1 LNRILSVIAGLIAL
15 FLMDEVGSVAR
26 GQTIQG
32 GAGVMFLKRS
42 DPDSNTLFVD
52 NSYAAIGDASDLDFA
67 MNGGLLAEV
76 RYLPN
81 DVWYLEG
88 RYFGVNDFESSSSYS
103 STSGAHLP
111 GSGGAGVANGGVD
124 VTNTYT
130 SELHSAELNALWN
143 FCDRVRIGGG
153 FRALELNEELESE
166 LETASSVGEYEN
178 YVSNRLYGGQGVLDA
193 TLFDNGGIFF
203 VDGFLKLGAFGNHAK
218 HTNYYDGG
226 GATFSGESVDDIAT
240 FVGEVG
246 VNGNV
251 QLTRHIQFRVG
262 YNFLWLNGVGL
273 SSDQIGNTVTGA
285 SPGVFADNDVSYN
298 GLNLAIIAAR

>member
-1 LNRILSVIAGLIAL
+1 
-15 FLMDEVGSVAR
+15 
-26 GQTIQG
+26 
-32 GAGVMFLKRS
+32 MFLHRS
-42 DPDSNTLFVD
+42 NPDANTLFVD
-52 NSYAAIGDASDLDFA
+52 NAYESIGDASGLEFA

-81 DVWYLEG
+81 DIWYLDA
-88 RYFGVNDFESSSSYS
+88 RYFGVNDFQSSSSYS
-103 STSGAHLP
+103 SANGAQLP
-111 GSGGAGVANGGVD
+111 GSGGGGIANGGVD
-124 VTNTYT
+124 VTNSYT

-153 FRALELNEELESE
+153 FRVLELNEELESE
-166 LETASSVGEYEN
+166 LETTSSEGEYEN
-178 YVSNRLYGGQGVLDA
+178 YVTNRLYGGQGIVDA

-203 VDGFLKLGAFGNHAK
+203 VDGFLKLGAFGNHAT

-226 GATFSGESVDDIAT
+226 GTYFSGESVDDIAT

-251 QLTRHIQFRVG
+251 QLTRHLQFRVG

-273 SSDQIGNTVTGA
+273 SSDQIGNTVTGT
-285 SPGVFADNDVSYN
+285 SPGGFSDNDVSYN